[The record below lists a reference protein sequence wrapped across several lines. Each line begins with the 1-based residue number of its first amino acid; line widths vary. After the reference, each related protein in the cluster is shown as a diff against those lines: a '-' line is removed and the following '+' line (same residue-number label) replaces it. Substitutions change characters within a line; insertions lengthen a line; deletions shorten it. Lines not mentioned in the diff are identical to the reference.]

1 MSAILSNRW
10 VQLILVM
17 LFFSIAKGFLS
28 GILSIENH
36 PTISVTM
43 AIQRH
48 EWGRAAFVMLYD
60 LGEGAF
66 MVMVLR
72 AVGAIEFV
80 SRM

>member
-17 LFFSIAKGFLS
+17 LFFSIAKGLLS
-28 GILSIENH
+28 GILSIENY

-43 AIQRH
+43 ALERH

-66 MVMVLR
+66 MVMFLR
-72 AVGAIEFV
+72 AAGIIEFV
-80 SRM
+80 K